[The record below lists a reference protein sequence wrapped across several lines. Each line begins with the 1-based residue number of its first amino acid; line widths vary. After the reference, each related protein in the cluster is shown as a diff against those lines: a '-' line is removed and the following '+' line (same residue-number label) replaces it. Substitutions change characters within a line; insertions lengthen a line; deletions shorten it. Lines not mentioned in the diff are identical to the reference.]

1 MTFLRSSRSRSGLFM
16 AIAIAVSAIAGSPVF
31 AQSARPAASSS
42 ADQIGATITEAS
54 RRFGIPESWI
64 RSVMHVESRGR
75 SRAVSHAGAM
85 GLMQVMPATYAGL
98 RIRHRLGRDPFD
110 IRDNI
115 LAGTAY
121 LREMY
126 DRYGSPGFLAAY
138 NAGPGRWEQYVRR
151 GRPLPRE
158 TRNYLARL
166 AHITGFGAGPV
177 LADLAI
183 SERAS
188 PLTAA
193 LFVSTESLPQDGPSA
208 QSSQFDR
215 PSGDT
220 LYAPADVTD
229 TLFVRTSNAALGTV
243 SSPSNDSGTDQNTR
257 AQRSSHP
264 LFASPRAPQSP
275 Q

>member
-1 MTFLRSSRSRSGLFM
+1 MTFLRSFRSRPGLFM
-16 AIAIAVSAIAGSPVF
+16 AIAITVSATAGSPVF
-31 AQSARPAASSS
+31 AQSARPAASPS

-64 RSVMHVESRGR
+64 RAVIHVESRGR

-98 RIRHRLGRDPFD
+98 HIRHRLGRNPFD
-110 IRDNI
+110 IRNNI

-166 AHITGFGAGPV
+166 THITGSGAGAV
-177 LADLAI
+177 LADTALA
-183 SERAS
+183 ERVS

-193 LFVSTESLPQDGPSA
+193 LFVPTESLSEDGPSA
-208 QSSQFDR
+208 QSSQSDQ

-220 LYAPADVTD
+220 RRVPAEVTD
-229 TLFVRTSNAALGTV
+229 TLFVRTSNTALGTV
-243 SSPSNDSGTDQNTR
+243 SSPSNGFGTDQTMR
-257 AQRSSHP
+257 AQRSTHS

>member
-1 MTFLRSSRSRSGLFM
+1 MTILRSFRPCSGLFM
-16 AIAIAVSAIAGSPVF
+16 AIAIAVSPVAVSPEIAQ
-31 AQSARPAASSS
+31 ATRPAASPV
-42 ADQIGATITEAS
+42 ADRIAATIAEAS

-64 RSVMHVESRGR
+64 RSVMRVESAGR
-75 SRAVSHAGAM
+75 TRAVSHAGAM
-85 GLMQVMPATYAGL
+85 GLMQVMPATYAEL

-110 IRDNI
+110 IRNNI

-138 NAGPGRWEQYVRR
+138 NAGPGRWDQYVRR

-166 AHITGFGAGPV
+166 AHVTGSGAGPF
-177 LADLAI
+177 LADAAG

-193 LFVSTESLPQDGPSA
+193 LFVSSDGPSEDGSFA
-208 QSSQFDR
+208 QSLQSER
-215 PSGDT
+215 PSRDT
-220 LYAPADVTD
+220 QRASDDVTD
-229 TLFVRTSNAALGTV
+229 ALFVRSSNTALGTV
-243 SSPSNDSGTDQNTR
+243 PSEENGSDTAPTTR
-257 AQRSSHP
+257 AQRPSHP
-264 LFASPRAPQSP
+264 LFASPRALQSP